1 MASALYN
8 LCRKDGTVMVYSIT
22 GPEVA
27 AAIGCKLQ
35 DAKFSLPEAVSLL
48 GDLRIKLL

>member
-27 AAIGCKLQ
+27 AAIGCRM
-35 DAKFSLPEAVSLL
+35 FII
-48 GDLRIKLL
+48 LRVMDN